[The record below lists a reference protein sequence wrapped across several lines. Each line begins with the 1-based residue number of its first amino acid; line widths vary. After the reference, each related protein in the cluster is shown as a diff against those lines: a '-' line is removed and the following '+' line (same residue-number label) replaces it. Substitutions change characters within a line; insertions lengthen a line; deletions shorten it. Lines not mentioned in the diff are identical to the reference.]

1 MKVVYTN
8 HHHIGTMRHNAN
20 MFVGHRIMLNL
31 EYCIIVRFLLDIS
44 FFSFNLTAVWEGMST
59 AVNNNKKNKHKKNP
73 ANSKVGGT

>member
-1 MKVVYTN
+1 
-8 HHHIGTMRHNAN
+8 MRNNAN
-20 MFVGHRIMLNL
+20 MFVGKRIMLNL

-59 AVNNNKKNKHKKNP
+59 AENNKKKQTKKTP